1 MRIFFWYNNIYMEN
15 VLDKKKAILVNISS
29 EKDSDSI
36 LDELELLA
44 DTAGYET
51 VGRLTQ
57 RKDKPDKAYYIGTGK
72 LEELKSVAES
82 LECDIIIFDN
92 DLSGSQFNNLEKYL
106 GIDVIDRATL
116 ILEIFAKHATSNEGK
131 LQVELA
137 RKKHSL
143 PRVLGQGA
151 VLSRQGGG
159 GGGGG
164 GARRGAGEQQ
174 LELDKRTI
182 RAEIRDLEEK
192 IDKLT
197 KERQLRREK
206 RKKSKIKNICIV
218 GYTNAGK
225 STLMNVLTKAGVLT
239 EDKLFATL
247 DPTSRKMWLAPGK
260 EFIITDTV
268 GFISRL
274 PHEFIDAFSS
284 TLEET
289 VFADLILHVVNVAND
304 NDSVVKEYDVVN
316 SILKKIGAA
325 DIPMITVM
333 NKCDIGNSNFVPTE
347 KNSVCISAKT
357 GEGIKALKEKISIEL
372 FGENINWD

>member
-1 MRIFFWYNNIYMEN
+1 MEN
-15 VLDKKKAILVNISS
+15 VSEKKKAILVNISS

-192 IDKLT
+192 INKLT

-225 STLMNVLTKAGVLT
+225 STLMNALTKAGVLT

-247 DPTSRKMWLAPGK
+247 DPTSRKMWLAHGK

-333 NKCDIGNSNFVPTE
+333 NKCDIGNPNFVPTE

-357 GEGIKALKEKISIEL
+357 GEGIKALKEKISMEL
-372 FGENINWD
+372 FGENVNWD